1 MDDERDHIVA
11 AYRRVIEA
19 WNQRDAD
26 RFGAAFTDDGSS
38 VGFDG
43 SQMNGRTEITLE
55 LRRIFASHPTAAY
68 VAKLREVRPL
78 GSGVVL
84 VRAVVGMIPPGK
96 TALNPDVNAVQS
108 VVLVSEG
115 GEYRIALL
123 HNTPAA
129 FHGRPH
135 VSEQLTDELSEV
147 MRSGRVVVAE
157 ET

>member
-11 AYRRVIEA
+11 AYRRLLEL

-26 RFGAAFTDDGSS
+26 GFAAAFTDNGSS
-38 VGFDG
+38 IGFDG
-43 SQMNGRTEITLE
+43 SQMNGRTEIALE

-68 VAKLREVRPL
+68 VARLREIRPL

-84 VRAVVGMIPPGK
+84 VRATVGMISPGK
-96 TALNPDVNAVQS
+96 IALNPDVNAVQS
-108 VVLVSEG
+108 VVFVSDG

-135 VSEQLTDELSEV
+135 LSEQLTDELTEV
-147 MRSGRVVVAE
+147 LRSGQVVVM
-157 ET
+157 

>member
-11 AYRRVIEA
+11 AYRRLLEA
-19 WNQRDAD
+19 WNQRDPD
-26 RFGAAFTDDGSS
+26 RFAAAFTGDGSS

-43 SQMNGRTEITLE
+43 SQMNGRTEIGVE

-68 VAKLREVRPL
+68 VARLREIRPL

-84 VRAVVGMIPPGK
+84 VRAVVGMLPPGK
-96 TALNPDVNAVQS
+96 TVLNPEVNAVQT

-115 GEYRIALL
+115 GEYRVALL

-135 VSEQLTDELSEV
+135 LAEQLTDELTEV
-147 MRSGRVVVAE
+147 VRSGQIVVP
-157 ET
+157 